1 MAGSSR
7 RVSAAKNTTASTAT
21 ADDAPLASRTRGRTR
36 VSESTSVPSNTI
48 LHVSNNGPEVPDNT
62 SSQLDTSTV
71 SSDVS
76 LPSTSP
82 AHRAYETRVTNDPH
96 PAVTAGFGKRQ
107 MVEITADAERKR
119 EEKEAQ
125 LAQKRAELEVQ
136 RAEYD
141 RKIQELAEYEKE
153 MSTQSNVTMF
163 NQLLEQEDLDSETAV
178 VGQASPH
185 SSKTPTISRAVA
197 STQGTTGE
205 EKDGSDGEA
214 IVGTKRKASGKAT
227 GKKTKKTKRDK
238 REELRSA
245 VDNAKT
251 GPAVSKGDMEGTT
264 RIIVSAT
271 GKVASTVTPKPTSV
285 KPTTVTG
292 LKANWRSEIRTTSR
306 LSSPASS
313 AFGTP
318 TPKSADISRHS
329 RGTPIVL
336 AHRRTS
342 SAETVGGFTD
352 QDVSVAREDASNLTS
367 KHKYTQMA
375 VIDEDTNEESN
386 HLIPQPKRR
395 AKTAVPGEK
404 SMSFDSLPEWVKP
417 KWKTAFIPTV
427 LDIVGSQ
434 ENPWELD
441 RTVDVGLLTLL
452 QDVLDMVYP
461 EAHEVIDNKSKIFR
475 IARQAVC
482 DWRRGFLK
490 AAHTVI
496 KNELERLESSKQIRD
511 FVKAALIYATGH
523 AFWKTPGEAPS
534 GALQSYYILKTFA
547 VHLSAINGSQV
558 DDEVADWPRGALA
571 LTTTAVEHE
580 FGMWCS
586 GNYKQGSH
594 FREDTVGDS
603 TARWARTSVRRL
615 TEKPDKFTTFIKLA
629 NQHIE
634 KKRVTAPLDDD
645 RDLIVDRSSPAPYGE
660 ED

>member
-1 MAGSSR
+1 M
-7 RVSAAKNTTASTAT
+7 
-21 ADDAPLASRTRGRTR
+21 
-36 VSESTSVPSNTI
+36 I
-48 LHVSNNGPEVPDNT
+48 LHVSNNEPEVPDNT
-62 SSQLDTSTV
+62 SSQLDTSTI

-96 PAVTAGFGKRQ
+96 PAVTAGVGKCR

-153 MSTQSNVTMF
+153 MSTQSNATMF

-251 GPAVSKGDMEGTT
+251 GPAASKGDMEGTT
-264 RIIVSAT
+264 RITVSAT

-285 KPTTVTG
+285 KIPVKPTTVTG
-292 LKANWRSEIRTTSR
+292 SKANWRSEIRTTSR

-318 TPKSADISRHS
+318 TPKSADILRHS

-342 SAETVGGFTD
+342 SVETVGGFTD
-352 QDVSVAREDASNLTS
+352 QDVSVAREDASNLTF
-367 KHKYTQMA
+367 KYKYTQMA
-375 VIDEDTNEESN
+375 VIDENTNKESN

-395 AKTAVPGEK
+395 AKTA
-404 SMSFDSLPEWVKP
+404 MKP
-417 KWKTAFIPTV
+417 KWKTAFIPAV
-427 LDIVGSQ
+427 LDIIGSQ
-434 ENPWELD
+434 ENPWELN

-461 EAHEVIDNKSKIFR
+461 EVHEVIDNKSKIFR

-511 FVKAALIYATGH
+511 FVKAALIYATGY

-534 GALQSYYILKTFA
+534 GALQSYYILKTFV

-603 TARWARTSVRRL
+603 TARWARTSVHRL

-629 NQHIE
+629 NQHI
-634 KKRVTAPLDDD
+634 KKKHVTAPLDDD